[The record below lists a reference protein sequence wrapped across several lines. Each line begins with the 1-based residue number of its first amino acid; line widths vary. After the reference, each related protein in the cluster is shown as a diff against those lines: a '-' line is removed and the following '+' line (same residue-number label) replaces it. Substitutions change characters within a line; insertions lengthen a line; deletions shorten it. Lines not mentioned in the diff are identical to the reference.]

1 MDEEQITNENNITE
15 DRKKKKIREKELN
28 NLKKD
33 IEDLE
38 NEMKQ
43 NEICFNMITDEYLL
57 DSVIYEYNAQKAK
70 MNFSS
75 SSPKTFLTPK
85 PLRFTA
91 KTSAR

>member
-1 MDEEQITNENNITE
+1 MKLFRNAE

-70 MNFSS
+70 MNYFMREN
-75 SSPKTFLTPK
+75 KKNGNGLFHGYK
-85 PLRFTA
+85 PPLN
-91 KTSAR
+91 